1 MKIMRHHFISLLL
14 AYACQ
19 SACAEQVAMDG
30 VLARRLLDPA
40 LMCLAIYTDAEVSGW
55 SGPQFEMQGFD
66 FREGPGGLHAGVYL
80 SEEDQSRSRRRV
92 ILAYRGTEPGA
103 MDDWTTDLANFFG
116 LAPEAYLE
124 GVKWA
129 QAARCKAQQSG
140 VSDFVLTGHSLGG
153 GLACFAALELGIPA
167 CGFGSAAL
175 GDGLQIIL
183 KADVPQNLAHADD
196 LVTHAF
202 MKDDPVPPLTAL
214 SGTHPGI
221 VPRPLLTPRQDYARL
236 RSPVEKAAFWTVA
249 GLLTHKW
256 GAATTRTLKEHVA
269 ESHGIDFYIASLAG
283 LIAPPGQFDPCGQWS
298 SQGSFFDLSS
308 THTQFLL
315 SQNGRLQLLNEI
327 TILDKFHRSLSDAGD
342 WDYRP
347 PLLTMRIRG
356 LGVLTYELVAGEG
369 GQVSQWKRIKL
380 APDTSKIE
388 SATTDHERKAASVTA
403 SLIAAAMKTMVGKT
417 VMWQRVPPSEM
428 LLPAK

>member
-1 MKIMRHHFISLLL
+1 MKTLRQYFICLLL
-14 AYACQ
+14 ALTCPMLRAQ
-19 SACAEQVAMDG
+19 TAVMDG
-30 VLARRLLDPA
+30 ELARRLLDPA
-40 LMCLAIYTDAEVSGW
+40 LMCLAVYTDAEVSGW
-55 SGPQFEMQGFD
+55 NGPQFEMQGFD
-66 FREGPGGLHAGVYL
+66 FREGPGGLHAGVY
-80 SEEDQSRSRRRV
+80 EREQDPSRSSGRM

-103 MDDWTTDLANFFG
+103 KDDWLTDLSNFFG

-124 GVKWA
+124 AVKWA

-140 VSDFVLTGHSLGG
+140 MNDIVLTGHSLGG
-153 GLACFAALELGIPA
+153 GLACFAALELGIPGS
-167 CGFGSAAL
+167 GFGSAAL
-175 GDGLQIIL
+175 GEGLQKIL
-183 KADVPQNLAHADD
+183 KDDVPQNLARANG

-202 MKDDPVPPLTAL
+202 MQDDPVPPLTAL
-214 SGTHPGI
+214 SGTHPGL

-236 RSPVEKAAFWTVA
+236 RSPVEKAAFWAVA

-256 GAATTRTLKEHVA
+256 MAATSRTLKEHVA
-269 ESHGIDFYIASLAG
+269 ESHGIDFYIASLAA

-298 SQGSFFDLSS
+298 SKGSFFDLSS

-327 TILDKFHRSLSDAGD
+327 TLLNKFHRNLSDAGE
-342 WDYRP
+342 WDFRH

-380 APDTSKIE
+380 VPDTSKIE
-388 SATTDHERKAASVTA
+388 SATTDHARQAASITA
-403 SLIAAAMKTMVGKT
+403 SLIAAAMKTMEGKT